1 MTPPT
6 VLVTPSHKLAKRPQ
20 DAMALWIQHPSVD
33 SFTLCVRE
41 TKLFDGLH
49 QNIKI
54 VSNYFVLLL
63 LLLFFK
69 ILLLSSVT

>member
-33 SFTLCVRE
+33 SFTLCARE

-54 VSNYFVLLL
+54 VSNYF
-63 LLLFFK
+63 
-69 ILLLSSVT
+69 LLLSFFKVLPLSSVA

>member
-33 SFTLCVRE
+33 SFNLCVRE

-54 VSNYFVLLL
+54 VSNYFLL

-69 ILLLSSVT
+69 LLPLSSVA

>member
-6 VLVTPSHKLAKRPQ
+6 VLVTPSHTLAKRPQ

-33 SFTLCVRE
+33 SFNLCVRE
-41 TKLFDGLH
+41 TKIFDGLH

-54 VSNYFVLLL
+54 VSNYFLLL
-63 LLLFFK
+63 SFFK
-69 ILLLSSVT
+69 VLLLSSVA